1 MKAYCDG
8 ACRVSNPGET
18 SAAFVVFDGA
28 QLTAWGARYL
38 GPELHTNNHAEFQ
51 GLLDLLKWAEDT
63 QTKNLDIFCDSKL
76 VVNTTTQTWQLK
88 EAELLPLRD
97 LAYALLTRGHHTLQ
111 HVHGHSGDRGNEYAD
126 RLCNLAL
133 DKELGKDEKTR
144 TER

>member
-51 GLLDLLKWAEDT
+51 GLLDLLKWAET
-63 QTKNLDIFCDSKL
+63 TKISKLEIFCDSAL
-76 VVNTTTQTWQLK
+76 VVNTVNGIWELK
-88 EAELLPLRD
+88 SEDLRPLWLL
-97 LAYALLTRGHHTLQ
+97 ATALKVRGQHTLK
-111 HVHGHSGDRGNEYAD
+111 HVDGHAGNEGNELAD
-126 RLCNLAL
+126 WFCNDILN
-133 DKELGKDEKTR
+133 KEGK
-144 TER
+144 